1 MAQRSPRS
9 QGPVKLA
16 IKPRNTGHHA
26 NGESRQRQT
35 GPLKSVEE
43 RNEEYQK
50 ARARIFNQEKEA
62 AAQNGGVMRGPM
74 GSPRSGLVG
83 FGPEMGGRS
92 MPPVQSPVE
101 GGYGE
106 NSGRGGGSRG
116 NGEVGNGKRGKG
128 PAIFRDREKEKRD
141 PDFDRSRSVSG
152 VCFSP
157 QNVS

>member
-1 MAQRSPRS
+1 MVQRSPRS

-16 IKPRNTGHHA
+16 IKPRNSGHHS

-62 AAQNGGVMRGPM
+62 AAQNGGVMRGAM
-74 GSPRSGLVG
+74 GSPRGGMVG
-83 FGPEMGGRS
+83 FGPEIGGRNV
-92 MPPVQSPVE
+92 PPVQSPME
-101 GGYGE
+101 GGFSGDG
-106 NSGRGGGSRG
+106 SGRGGGGRG
-116 NGEVGNGKRGKG
+116 NGEGGNGKRGKG

-141 PDFDRSRSVSG
+141 PDFDRSR
-152 VCFSP
+152 
-157 QNVS
+157 